1 MTDKLD
7 RRLKPSSRS
16 TRFESEGAIRTIC
29 SKDVKFKVPM
39 PVEWKSELTSGQVIR
54 VLFSFKIDSRSN
66 PGCDLGDSIKSKRF
80 ELACGKDQ
88 LGLG

>member
-39 PVEWKSELTSGQVIR
+39 PVEGQVIR